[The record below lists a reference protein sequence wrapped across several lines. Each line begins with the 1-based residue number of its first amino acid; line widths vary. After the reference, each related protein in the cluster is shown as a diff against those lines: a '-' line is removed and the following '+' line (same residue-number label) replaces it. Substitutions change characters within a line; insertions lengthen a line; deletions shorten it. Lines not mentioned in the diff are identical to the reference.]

1 MKKLFLVKLRTIVDL
16 ATTKPYKEDQFLAIQ
31 IHQGEIITFHNAGL
45 LDYHEYRLLYELSTM
60 VRDEIRIAL
69 RKDDTA

>member
-1 MKKLFLVKLRTIVDL
+1 MKSIIDLVED
-16 ATTKPYKEDQFLAIQ
+16 KPFQEYHLLAIQ
-31 IHQGEIITFHNAGL
+31 IYQKEAITFHNAGL
-45 LDYHEYRLLYELSTM
+45 LSETEYRLLYELSTM